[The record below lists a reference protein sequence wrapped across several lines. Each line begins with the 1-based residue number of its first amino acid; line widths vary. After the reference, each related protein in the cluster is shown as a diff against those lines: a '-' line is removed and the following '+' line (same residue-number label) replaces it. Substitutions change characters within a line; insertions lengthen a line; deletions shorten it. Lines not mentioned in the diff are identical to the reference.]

1 RRVEAEVVPKLHGN
15 KCTIRSMD
23 VRMGIRE
30 TRERLG
36 DRVNAAH
43 YLGEATIVERN
54 GTPYAV
60 LVPYEWWTSQQDHPD
75 TSE

>member
-1 RRVEAEVVPKLHGN
+1 
-15 KCTIRSMD
+15 MD

-43 YLGEATIVERN
+43 YLGEVTIIERN
-54 GTPYAV
+54 GTPFAV
-60 LVPYEWWTSQQDHPD
+60 LIPYQWWTDRQSQLD
-75 TSE
+75 TAE

>member
-1 RRVEAEVVPKLHGN
+1 
-15 KCTIRSMD
+15 MD
-23 VRMGIRE
+23 IRMGIRE

-43 YLGEATIVERN
+43 YLGEVTIVERN

-60 LVPYEWWTSQQDHPD
+60 LVPYQWWAGQQTHPN
-75 TSE
+75 SAG

>member
-1 RRVEAEVVPKLHGN
+1 
-15 KCTIRSMD
+15 
-23 VRMGIRE
+23 MGIRE

-43 YLGEATIVERN
+43 YLGEVTIVERN

-60 LVPYEWWTSQQDHPD
+60 LVPYQWWAGQQTHPN
-75 TSE
+75 SAG